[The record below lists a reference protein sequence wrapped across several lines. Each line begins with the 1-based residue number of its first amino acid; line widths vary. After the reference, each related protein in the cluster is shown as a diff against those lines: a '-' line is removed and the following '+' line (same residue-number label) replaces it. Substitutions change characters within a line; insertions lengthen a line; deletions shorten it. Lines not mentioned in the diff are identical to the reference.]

1 MSPAIVATRNL
12 QPHERWREAAG
23 SASGAEAAT
32 DFCKTCALYHACA
45 MVGFG
50 KPELSPLH
58 GLMEHLGPYRP
69 DEVIFRQG
77 DPFEA
82 VFAVRAGTVK
92 TRQID
97 AEGREHVLGFHL
109 PGEVIGLT
117 AIHPGRFPCDAVAL
131 ENTFPCRFSF
141 PAMSTLAAHQPAVQQ
156 HLFRLIS
163 KELGAASLLAGD
175 HPADVRMAAFL
186 VNLGERYAARGAS
199 GTEFRLSMSRGDIAN
214 YLRLAAET
222 VSRVL
227 SRFSSQKLIV
237 LKGRDLHLINLMRLR
252 ELGHGLLGS

>member
-1 MSPAIVATRNL
+1 MSESVVATRT
-12 QPHERWREAAG
+12 PSPFDRWRQVSGDANRHEA
-23 SASGAEAAT
+23 GA

-45 MVGFG
+45 IVGFG
-50 KPELSPLH
+50 RSELSPLH
-58 GLMEHLGPYRP
+58 GLMEHLGPCRT

-77 DPFEA
+77 DPFET

-97 AEGREHVLGFHL
+97 ADGREHVLGFHL

-117 AIHPGRFPCDAVAL
+117 AIHPGHFPCDAVAL
-131 ENTFPCRFSF
+131 ENTFLCRFSF
-141 PAMSTLAAHQPAVQQ
+141 PAMSTLAARQPAVQQ

-163 KELGAASLLAGD
+163 KELGTASLFAGD
-175 HPADVRMAAFL
+175 HPADARMAAFL
-186 VNLGERYAARGAS
+186 VNLGERFAARGAS

-222 VSRVL
+222 VSRVFG
-227 SRFSSQKLIV
+227 RFNAQKLIV

-252 ELGHGLLGS
+252 ELGRGLLGT